1 MGVNNVNSLTY
12 NSYGK
17 LIIDGRTIFDYSDA
31 NALPENVESGFKFV
45 NKNGE
50 IKTGT
55 ATIFKFLSGDSEPAN
70 TLGENGNFYLEV

>member
-1 MGVNNVNSLTY
+1 MGSNDVNSLIY
-12 NSYGK
+12 ESYGK
-17 LIIDGRTIFDYSDA
+17 LIIDGKTIFDYSDV
-31 NALPENVESGFKFV
+31 NAIPKNVESGFNFV

-50 IKTGT
+50 ILTGT

>member
-17 LIIDGRTIFDYSDA
+17 LIIDGKTIFDYSNA
-31 NALPENVESGFKFV
+31 NALPRNVESGFKYV

-50 IKTGT
+50 IATGE
-55 ATIFKFLSGDSEPAN
+55 ATIFKFFYGTSAPSDD
-70 TLGENGNFYLEV
+70 LGENGNFYLEV

>member
-1 MGVNNVNSLTY
+1 MGSNNVNSLTY
-12 NSYGK
+12 ESYGK
-17 LIIDGRTIFDYSDA
+17 LIIDGKTIFDYSDV
-31 NALPENVESGFKFV
+31 NALPENVESGFKYV

-50 IKTGT
+50 ILTGT